1 MFRMLCV
8 ARREYR
14 ETAKTKFFLFNIFF
28 TPVLI
33 IGIMVLMRFMTEKA
47 TRGPRPPKTVAVLDL
62 SNKLAQD
69 LQQAFDHYNA
79 SQPQRVIR
87 AEMLGLEAPGGND
100 AALSTDVEQVKAGVR
115 AGKWDGALVVA
126 KDVVDG
132 NGRSH
137 FYSKTR
143 NIGDMELLGRA
154 QSLHQDAVVNY
165 RLRAHNL
172 SPELIAD
179 LRREAPVTAVDVT
192 AENEQQGT
200 QFTRLITPFFLL
212 FLMFMGIFG
221 TSQGMLTSVIEEKNS
236 RVVEV
241 LLSAVSP
248 FQLMAGK
255 ILGLAA
261 LGFTIMLVWG
271 TVAYVGAASQGV
283 SDLLNAA
290 GIGYFAAYFVLGF
303 LLFSSVF
310 AAIGAMCNSTK
321 EAQAMMTPL
330 MILVIVPMMLWPY
343 IAQSPHGAVAIALS
357 FIPVTTPMIMIL
369 RIAAVPDLSRI
380 EILASLVVLAASVP
394 ATMWAAAKIFRTG
407 ILMYGKPPSPREIVR
422 WLRAG

>member
-1 MFRMLCV
+1 VIRNSTSGNKSKISCLV
-8 ARREYR
+8 A
-14 ETAKTKFFLFNIFF
+14 FLFTLNWLSGSVGQFVIQYW
-28 TPVLI
+28 PVL
-33 IGIMVLMRFMTEKA
+33 
-47 TRGPRPPKTVAVLDL
+47 
-62 SNKLAQD
+62 
-69 LQQAFDHYNA
+69 
-79 SQPQRVIR
+79 
-87 AEMLGLEAPGGND
+87 
-100 AALSTDVEQVKAGVR
+100 
-115 AGKWDGALVVA
+115 
-126 KDVVDG
+126 
-132 NGRSH
+132 
-137 FYSKTR
+137 
-143 NIGDMELLGRA
+143 
-154 QSLHQDAVVNY
+154 
-165 RLRAHNL
+165 
-172 SPELIAD
+172 LI
-179 LRREAPVTAVDVT
+179 
-192 AENEQQGT
+192 
-200 QFTRLITPFFLL
+200 
-212 FLMFMGIFG
+212 
-221 TSQGMLTSVIEEKNS
+221 
-236 RVVEV
+236 
-241 LLSAVSP
+241 
-248 FQLMAGK
+248 